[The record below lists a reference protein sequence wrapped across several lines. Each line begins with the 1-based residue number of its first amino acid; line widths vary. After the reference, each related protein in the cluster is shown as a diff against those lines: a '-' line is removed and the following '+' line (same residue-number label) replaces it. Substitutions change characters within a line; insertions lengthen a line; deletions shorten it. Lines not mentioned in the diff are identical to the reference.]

1 MLINRAPVEAGKQ
14 RAERP
19 QILQMNMKLKHVL
32 NFAGGTVFGAPPPLH
47 PPPPTYLRSSAVCC
61 CRVMRTE
68 RILLGACAVA
78 AGLSRARAA
87 HVFDG
92 HGARAATSTP
102 FPATNGAFGH
112 RKTSLIVV
120 RFSKLRLRMTIPCGP
135 VTPARDGSQAGNSR
149 NTLRWDLSPDEI
161 RTRTEDLIA
170 GVKKVYDDVGSL
182 NLENVCVENTLKAVA
197 NAKLDY
203 ASSRHVLDFLQYVCP
218 NKEVRS
224 ASTEA
229 DKKLSEFDVEISMR
243 EDVFRRITALQKKL
257 QVDISPEEKRLLDRL
272 VTLGQRKGLH
282 LSEDVQEE
290 IKRRSKLISEL
301 SIEFNR
307 NLNEDST
314 SLVFSEHE
322 LGGLADSY
330 LNGLEKTADGRYIV
344 TLAYPHYYPLMKRCH
359 NPETR
364 RKMETAFHSRC
375 KEVNTPILEQLI
387 RLRAKVADLLG
398 YRSHADYVLELN
410 MAKNASNVSDF
421 IDAFYERVK
430 PVGIKER
437 KYILALKKRECLMK
451 GFQFDGQINSWDL
464 PYYMNQVEQCKF
476 AVNKDKLIEYF
487 PLDVVTEGLFGIYQG
502 LLGLT
507 FSKVENADVWH
518 ENVQLYSA
526 HDTET
531 GEEIGQFYLDLHPRE
546 GKYGH
551 AACFGLQPG
560 CRGPDGDRRLPVA
573 AMVANFTKPR
583 KGCPSLLQ
591 HHEVETYFHEFGH
604 VMHELCSKTTFSEF
618 SGTEVETD
626 FVEVP
631 SQMLENWVWEKEPL
645 RRMSRHYK
653 DGTPIPDDLLEK
665 LIASRVANT
674 GMMNLRQVVLSKVD
688 QSLHSSTSADTAE
701 VFAVLCRDIL
711 GVPATPGTNMTASFS
726 HLAGGYDGQYYSYL
740 WSEVYSMDIFFSRF
754 KKEGI
759 MNPKVGKEYRRVIL
773 EAGGSVDGM
782 DMLKTFLGREPRQ
795 DAFFECKGLVKPQ
808 ETHAS

>member
-1 MLINRAPVEAGKQ
+1 MCA
-14 RAERP
+14 
-19 QILQMNMKLKHVL
+19 
-32 NFAGGTVFGAPPPLH
+32 
-47 PPPPTYLRSSAVCC
+47 LRLAVSRTL
-61 CRVMRTE
+61 CRV
-68 RILLGACAVA
+68 
-78 AGLSRARAA
+78 
-87 HVFDG
+87 
-92 HGARAATSTP
+92 
-102 FPATNGAFGH
+102 
-112 RKTSLIVV
+112 
-120 RFSKLRLRMTIPCGP
+120 SKPVLRMTIHNGP
-135 VTPARDGSQAGNSR
+135 AIAARDCSQAGNKR

-161 RTRTEDLIA
+161 RTMTDSLINRI
-170 GVKKVYDDVGSL
+170 KKVYDDIGSL
-182 NLENVCVENTLKAVA
+182 NIENISVENTLKALA
-197 NAKLDY
+197 NAKLEY
-203 ASSRHVLDFLQYVCP
+203 ASSRHVLDFPQYVCP
-218 NKEVRS
+218 SKEVRS

-243 EDVFRRITALQKKL
+243 EDVFKRITVLQKKL
-257 QVDISPEEKRLLDRL
+257 QDNLSPEEKRFLDRL
-272 VTLGQRKGLH
+272 VTLGKRRGLH
-282 LSEDVQEE
+282 LSKDIQEE
-290 IKRRSKLISEL
+290 IKRTSKLISEL
-301 SIEFNR
+301 SIEFNK
-307 NLNEDST
+307 NLNEDNT
-314 SLVFSEHE
+314 FLVFSGHE
-322 LGGLADSY
+322 LGGLSDSY
-330 LNGLEKTADGRYIV
+330 LKGLDKTENGRYKV
-344 TLAYPHYYPLMKRCH
+344 TLEYPHYYPLMKRCH

-375 KEVNTPILEQLI
+375 KEVNTAILEQLI
-387 RLRAKVADLLG
+387 QLRAKVADLLG
-398 YRSHADYVLELN
+398 YSSHANYVLEMN

-421 IDAFYERVK
+421 LDKFYETLK
-430 PVGIKER
+430 PIGIKER

-451 GFQFDGQINSWDL
+451 GYQFDGQINAWDL

-487 PLDVVTEGLFGIYQG
+487 PLDVVTGGLFGIYQE

-507 FSKVENADVWH
+507 FTEVEHAHVWH
-518 ENVQLYSA
+518 ENVKLYSA

-560 CRGPDGDRRLPVA
+560 CKGPDGKRRLPVA

-583 KGCPSLLQ
+583 EGWPSLLQ

-604 VMHELCSKTTFSEF
+604 VMHELCSKTMFAEF
-618 SGTEVETD
+618 SGTQVETD

-653 DGTPIPDDLLEK
+653 DGSPIPDNLLDK

-674 GMMNLRQVVLSKVD
+674 GLMNLRQVVLSKVD
-688 QSLHSSTSADTAE
+688 QSLHTSLCADTAE
-701 VFAVLCRDIL
+701 VFAKHCQDIL

-759 MNPKVGKEYRRVIL
+759 MNRKVGEEYRREIL

-782 DMLKTFLGREPRQ
+782 DMLENFLGRAPRQ
-795 DAFFECKGLVKPQ
+795 DAFFQCKGLMKSQ
-808 ETHAS
+808 ETQIS